1 MNIHLRQGLKQVVHY
16 LLSLSVMRLTAL
28 FVTVAV
34 LVSMIIVSI
43 IDFSWDGRFNAEL
56 EFAGVITPFLDGLL
70 IVGLLAVLLSELREE
85 VGRRKAAEDAACKL
99 SGELEA
105 KVQER
110 TKQLLEMQEELVH
123 KEKLAVLGQVAD
135 TVGHELRNPL
145 GVMNNAVYYLQA
157 KLAGADESIREYL
170 DIMKEEI
177 ADAERIVSDLLDAVR
192 IKQPHPE
199 RVDVTEA
206 IALALRKCNIPPSVS
221 VRLSIPQAMPAVR
234 VDPMHLHQVLWNLI
248 INAVE
253 AMPQGGALTI
263 QTEEDEPAHALCI
276 SIEDSGIGIAPDQQA
291 RLFQPLFTTKA
302 RRIGLGL
309 VVVKNLTQ
317 ANGGTVRMRSEPG
330 RGSVFSITL
339 PCRGMAAQTE

>member
-1 MNIHLRQGLKQVVHY
+1 MNRQALKHIVQY
-16 LLSLSVMRLTAL
+16 LLELSMMRLTAL

-43 IDFSWDGRFNAEL
+43 IDFSWDGRFSAEL

-70 IVGLLAVLLSELREE
+70 VVGLLAVLLSELREE
-85 VGRRKAAEDAACKL
+85 VGRRKAAEDAARKL
-99 SGELEA
+99 SEELEV

-110 TKQLLEMQEELVH
+110 TKQLLEIQEELVH

-157 KLAGADESIREYL
+157 TLAGTDESVSEYL
-170 DIMKEEI
+170 DILTEEI

-192 IKQPHPE
+192 TKPPQPDQ
-199 RVDVTEA
+199 VDIAEA
-206 IALALRKCNIPPSVS
+206 IALALRKCNVPPSIS
-221 VRLSIPQAMPAVR
+221 VRLNIPQALPAVR

-253 AMPQGGALTI
+253 AMPQGGVLEIASMPDT
-263 QTEEDEPAHALCI
+263 QEGTVSI
-276 SIEDSGIGIAPDQQA
+276 SIGDTGAGIAPEQQA
-291 RLFQPLFTTKA
+291 MVFQPLFTTKT
-302 RRIGLGL
+302 RHIGLGL
-309 VVVKNLTQ
+309 VVVKNLMQ
-317 ANGGTVRMRSEPG
+317 ANGGTIGMRSEPG
-330 RGSVFSITL
+330 KGSVFSVIL
-339 PCRGMAAQTE
+339 PCKSMTVQTA